1 MATAAVA
8 PATLLAC
15 YSAMLLVV
23 VAQELQLV
31 CQGHR
36 ILHYKSL
43 FNIFVAAWMALR
55 CVFWL
60 VDLTGADLPQLLQ
73 DLIFWL
79 PGTAM
84 FLTFA
89 TLALFLAKLVRG
101 PLWSGALRRRYLRAY
116 AAVAAVNV
124 ASTVAFS
131 VLDAQFA
138 ARGDDAAQRAVQDA
152 ESSVT
157 AVLFLALAGGF
168 A

>member
-1 MATAAVA
+1 MANAIA

-15 YSAMLLVV
+15 YSAMLVVV

-36 ILHYKSL
+36 VLHYKSL
-43 FNIFVAAWMALR
+43 FNIFVAVWMALR

-60 VDLTGADLPQLLQ
+60 VDLTGADPPQLLQ

-84 FLTFA
+84 LLTFA
-89 TLALFLAKLVRG
+89 TLALFLAKVLRG
-101 PLWSGALRRRYLRAY
+101 PAWSGALRRRYLHAY

-124 ASTVAFS
+124 AGTVAFS
-131 VLDAQFA
+131 VLDAHFA
-138 ARGDDAAQRAVQDA
+138 ARGDDAAQRTVQDA
-152 ESSVT
+152 ESSMT
-157 AVLFLALAGGF
+157 ATLFFALAGVF